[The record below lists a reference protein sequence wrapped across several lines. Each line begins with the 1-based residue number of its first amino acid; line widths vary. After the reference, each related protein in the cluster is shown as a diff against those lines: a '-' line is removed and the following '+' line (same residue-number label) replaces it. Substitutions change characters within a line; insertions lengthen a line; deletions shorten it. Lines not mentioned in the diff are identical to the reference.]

1 MKSPDTSRTPWIVA
15 GACTYGTM
23 WIYLTNI
30 TLPFA
35 VGLFLKPESAEF
47 GWDRATLSSGVLL
60 SSIIG
65 GLTAPFAGRAIDRW
79 GARRIIMPGGVF
91 FGLAT
96 AALSFANGSILQLY
110 FLFAL
115 LGLCNSFSG
124 TLAFGKLVSAWF
136 KTRRGLALGLTAGIG
151 TGIGGAISPWVIGY
165 CINHF
170 GWRGAYI
177 ALGLMIILFK
187 VPSFYF
193 LREPIDLSAK
203 LGPEPV
209 DTPQGSVPVIAVGK
223 TVREAMRTRAFW
235 ALMAI
240 TVTAGIATGGSLV
253 HLLPFLEERGET
265 EQYAKFLLSTI
276 AIVSTAGRVVTGL
289 FLDRFETPKTAIL
302 VYLSLLVGLILVDY
316 GPLGVVFTAVLII
329 GFGVGAEG
337 GGIIGYFIARYFGL
351 RSFAEITGYNFTAAL
366 IALGIGPVVVGRLY
380 TMTGSYHIA
389 FIVLDTALA
398 LTIACVFLLG
408 PYVYD
413 LKPPRRGDR
422 RG

>member
-1 MKSPDTSRTPWIVA
+1 
-15 GACTYGTM
+15 
-23 WIYLTNI
+23 
-30 TLPFA
+30 
-35 VGLFLKPESAEF
+35 
-47 GWDRATLSSGVLL
+47 
-60 SSIIG
+60 
-65 GLTAPFAGRAIDRW
+65 
-79 GARRIIMPGGVF
+79 
-91 FGLAT
+91 
-96 AALSFANGSILQLY
+96 
-110 FLFAL
+110 
-115 LGLCNSFSG
+115 
-124 TLAFGKLVSAWF
+124 
-136 KTRRGLALGLTAGIG
+136 
-151 TGIGGAISPWVIGY
+151 
-165 CINHF
+165 
-170 GWRGAYI
+170 
-177 ALGLMIILFK
+177 
-187 VPSFYF
+187 
-193 LREPIDLSAK
+193 
-203 LGPEPV
+203 
-209 DTPQGSVPVIAVGK
+209 
-223 TVREAMRTRAFW
+223 
-235 ALMAI
+235 
-240 TVTAGIATGGSLV
+240 
-253 HLLPFLEERGET
+253 LLPFLEERGQT